1 MFPAATL
8 KMISL
13 QKPLIDIHCYLDM
26 ENEQYDDL

>member
-8 KMISL
+8 KMISIK
-13 QKPLIDIHCYLDM
+13 KPLIVIRCYLDM